1 MAKLVAPMPIGRLSG
16 KLGEL
21 VFRNYP
27 GKTVVSKRPLSFK
40 PGSDPASVNRRQRFK
55 LTSFFAKSVKS
66 FPVAYEMWAKKTR
79 NKMSAY
85 NCVFKHNYD
94 AVEHNDISKYV
105 RIFPDSHFHVEPESI
120 ILTKDYLHVS
130 FNASDSNLIGYK
142 DVKYLQ
148 VAVIIFC
155 KDSVVDIRDDCK
167 FITYLSSPVPITDK
181 GIMSFSLALSD
192 NEIINPEIPSLR
204 NYQKSEYA
212 FFNQHSVFLAFM
224 SLDSSK
230 NYVQNSQTLSLLN
243 Q

>member
-1 MAKLVAPMPIGRLSG
+1 MAKLVSPMPIGRLSG

-21 VFRNYP
+21 VFRNFP

-55 LTSFFAKSVKS
+55 HTSFFAKSVKS
-66 FPVAYEMWAKKTR
+66 FPVAYELWAKKTR

-94 AVEHNDISKYV
+94 AVEHNDVSKYV
-105 RIFPDSHFHVEPESI
+105 RIFPDSHFHVEPESF

-130 FNASDSNLIGYK
+130 FNPADSNLLGYN

-148 VAVIIFC
+148 VAVIIYC

-167 FITYLSSPVPITDK
+167 FITYLSSPLKISGSEK
-181 GIMSFSLALSD
+181 MSFSLALSD

-204 NYQKSEYA
+204 DYQKSEFASFNSHSA
-212 FFNQHSVFLAFM
+212 FLSFIA
-224 SLDSSK
+224 LDRNK
-230 NYVQNSQTLSLLN
+230 DYVSNSQTLSLLN

>member
-1 MAKLVAPMPIGRLSG
+1 MAKLVSPMPIGRLSG

-21 VFRNYP
+21 VFRNFP
-27 GKTVVSKRPLSFK
+27 DKTVVSKRPLSFK

-66 FPVAYEMWAKKTR
+66 FPVAYELWAKKTR

-94 AVEHNDISKYV
+94 AVEHNDVSKYV
-105 RIFPDSHFHVEPESI
+105 KIFPDSHFHVEPESF

-130 FNASDSNLIGYK
+130 FNTDDLYASCNYDI
-142 DVKYLQ
+142 KYLQ
-148 VAVIIFC
+148 TAVIIFC
-155 KDSVVDIRDDCK
+155 KESVMNYYDDFR
-167 FITYLSSPVPITDK
+167 FITYLSSPVKIKDSEN
-181 GIMSFSLALSD
+181 ISFSLALSN

-204 NYQKSEYA
+204 DYQKSEFASFNSHSA
-212 FFNQHSVFLAFM
+212 FLSFIT
-224 SLDSSK
+224 LDRNK
-230 NYVQNSQTLSLLN
+230 DYVSNSQTLSLLN

>member
-1 MAKLVAPMPIGRLSG
+1 MAKLVSPMPFGRISG

-21 VFRNYP
+21 VFRNFP
-27 GKTVVSKRPLSFK
+27 DKTVVSKRPISFK
-40 PGSDPASVNRRQRFK
+40 PSSDPASVNRRQRFK
-55 LTSFFAKSVKS
+55 LTSLFAKSVKS
-66 FPVAYEMWAKKTR
+66 FPVAYELWAKKTR

-85 NCVFKHNYD
+85 NCVFKHNHD
-94 AVEHNDISKYV
+94 AVEHNDVSKYV
-105 RIFPDSHFHVEPESI
+105 RIFPDSHFHVEPESF

-130 FNASDSNLIGYK
+130 FNPADSNILGYN

-155 KDSVVDIRDDCK
+155 KDPVVDIRDDCK
-167 FITYLSSPVPITDK
+167 FITYLSSPLKISGSEK
-181 GIMSFSLALSD
+181 LSFSLALSD
-192 NEIINPEIPSLR
+192 NEIINPEIPSLMD
-204 NYQKSEYA
+204 YQKSEFA

-224 SLDSSK
+224 SLDSTK